1 MEDILSRRYTTT
13 KEMPI
18 WKNTVDSNV
27 RKKFVQLNRE
37 VSNGRA
43 TEKGASQVWLRQ

>member
-1 MEDILSRRYTTT
+1 MYREEGMEDILSRRYIIT

-27 RKKFVQLNRE
+27 RKKFVQCLIGGE
-37 VSNGRA
+37 
-43 TEKGASQVWLRQ
+43 QW

>member
-1 MEDILSRRYTTT
+1 MYREEGMEDILSRRNIIT

-27 RKKFVQLNRE
+27 RKKFVQCLIGGE
-37 VSNGRA
+37 
-43 TEKGASQVWLRQ
+43 QW